1 MMVSLS
7 VPLTYIVADIV
18 LDDDD
23 EVGPEDFEPD
33 GQDTDVCAISDDEKI
48 AYVEIDGSFETC
60 QISITDADYKEGDEP
75 EYCLYGYTEQDQ
87 CDDKKC
93 PQFAYTVNG
102 ADYHCLGDTSELLD
116 IHPMLADGPLTS
128 HQSSISMTSL
138 MARTS
143 IRLKSFLVL
152 APRSGKAVKV
162 PLPSSHAIPSR
173 MKLCTLQIYES
184 NACVRGDTRYH
195 ATPFYGTHAFRPS
208 HHGC

>member
-7 VPLTYIVADIV
+7 VPSTYIVADIV

-23 EVGPEDFEPD
+23 QVGPEDFEPD
-33 GQDTDVCAISDDEKI
+33 GQDKDVCAISDEEKL
-48 AYVEIDGSFETC
+48 AYVKINASLETC
-60 QISITDADYKEGDEP
+60 QISIIGDDYKEGDEP
-75 EYCLYGYTEQDQ
+75 EYCLYGYTKQDE

-102 ADYHCLGDTSELLD
+102 ADYHCLRDKGEFLD
-116 IHPMLADGPLTS
+116 IHPMLAGGPLTS
-128 HQSSISMTSL
+128 HQSSTSMTSL

-162 PLPSSHAIPSR
+162 PLPSSHRIP
-173 MKLCTLQIYES
+173 KILVAE
-184 NACVRGDTRYH
+184 
-195 ATPFYGTHAFRPS
+195 
-208 HHGC
+208 